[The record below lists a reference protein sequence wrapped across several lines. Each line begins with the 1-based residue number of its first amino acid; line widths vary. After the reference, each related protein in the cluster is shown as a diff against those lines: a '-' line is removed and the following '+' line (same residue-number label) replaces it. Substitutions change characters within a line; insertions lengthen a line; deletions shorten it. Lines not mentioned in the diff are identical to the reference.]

1 MLHNE
6 KEVYSM
12 RTPTDRN
19 PANPNGEATESVQTG
34 DNTNMMLWIV
44 MLFVSASILG
54 IAVYEKRKKH
64 MEN

>member
-1 MLHNE
+1 
-6 KEVYSM
+6 M